1 MKSLPKNYLWALII
15 FIAVSLWIISGLFSS
30 DEPNIESSSTE
41 TIQEKII
48 SVRAKDITSEN
59 KTYFLTVRGR
69 TEAEKSVMLRPK
81 TTSTVINTISK
92 GSFAKS
98 GDIICS
104 LDPENRS
111 ARLNEAEAGKKQAQL
126 QYNAVKKLFE
136 EGYRSENA
144 LATSEAIL
152 KGAVAKAEIAQ
163 NEFDNIKIMAPFDG
177 FIQDIYV
184 EVGDLVTPSSPCAVL
199 LQLDPMIVSGEVTE
213 NDVSQVDLNKKVS
226 INFLNGET
234 VDGKIT
240 YVSKSSSPST
250 RTYKIEASFNNDD
263 ASIREGLTANIQ
275 IPLQNLKAHL
285 VPSYLLSLDDN
296 GNLGIKIVENEV
308 VRFVYIE
315 IIEDAIE
322 GLWVKGLPEKAKI
335 ITVGQEYVI
344 DEQKVNVE
352 MVGN

>member
-144 LATSEAIL
+144 LATSEAI
-152 KGAVAKAEIAQ
+152 
-163 NEFDNIKIMAPFDG
+163 
-177 FIQDIYV
+177 
-184 EVGDLVTPSSPCAVL
+184 
-199 LQLDPMIVSGEVTE
+199 
-213 NDVSQVDLNKKVS
+213 
-226 INFLNGET
+226 
-234 VDGKIT
+234 
-240 YVSKSSSPST
+240 
-250 RTYKIEASFNNDD
+250 
-263 ASIREGLTANIQ
+263 
-275 IPLQNLKAHL
+275 
-285 VPSYLLSLDDN
+285 
-296 GNLGIKIVENEV
+296 
-308 VRFVYIE
+308 
-315 IIEDAIE
+315 
-322 GLWVKGLPEKAKI
+322 
-335 ITVGQEYVI
+335 
-344 DEQKVNVE
+344 
-352 MVGN
+352 